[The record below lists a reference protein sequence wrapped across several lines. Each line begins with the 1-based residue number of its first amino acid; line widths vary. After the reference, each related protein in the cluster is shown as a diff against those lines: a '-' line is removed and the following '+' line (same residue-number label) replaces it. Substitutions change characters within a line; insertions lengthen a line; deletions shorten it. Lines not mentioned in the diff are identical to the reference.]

1 MGHRA
6 YILNERQEGGWEIYY
21 THWGAGKTFRQNAP
35 PNVEIIPWPVDDV
48 RASIDAN
55 NQVRNSYSLEK
66 ALIGHMDEESL
77 WVGFDSNEGMVKG
90 KTANEPTSYD
100 TIIPQKASYSAQL
113 IQNLAIQDSIFE
125 SLLPESSNIPRNE
138 LKVKIKTCLNNF
150 ARCISQ
156 RSVFLMRAKTFDDA
170 EFIHNFV
177 NDILYG
183 EGYATFAPISEPSE
197 GDIWL
202 KKESYDGRNL
212 SVELLYNDLC
222 DEIELRLDDT
232 ITQIKSAYEEHWLK
246 PKNQDWD
253 DILVP
258 YSPLPYEKAED
269 YGIINHPPSTFE
281 WNYDPFRREECR
293 KRHFHD
299 LVESLLLSNHYY
311 DAKGENHRGLAYP
324 LRIYSEKYD
333 D

>member
-6 YILNERQEGGWEIYY
+6 YILNEQQEGGWEIYY

-48 RASIDAN
+48 RASLDAN
-55 NQVRNSYSLEK
+55 NQVRNSLSLEK
-66 ALIGHMDEESL
+66 ALIGHMNEEAL

-90 KTANEPTSYD
+90 KNANEPTSYD
-100 TIIPQKASYSAQL
+100 TIIPLNIAFSTRLSQDM
-113 IQNLAIQDSIFE
+113 AIQDSIFE
-125 SLLPESSNIPRNE
+125 SLLPESSNIPRHE
-138 LKVKIKTCLNNF
+138 LKVKIKTSLNDF

-170 EFIHNFV
+170 EFINNFV

-183 EGYATFAPISEPSE
+183 GGYEMFSSMPYDPIWS
-197 GDIWL
+197 

-222 DEIELRLDDT
+222 DEIELRLEGT
-232 ITQIKSAYEEHWLK
+232 IEEVIEAYEEHWLK
-246 PKNQDWD
+246 PKNQDWN

-281 WNYDPFRREECR
+281 WNYDPFGREECR
-293 KRHFHD
+293 KLHFHR
-299 LVESLLLSNHYY
+299 LVESLLQSNHYY
-311 DAKGENHRGLAYP
+311 DDKGEIKEGAYP